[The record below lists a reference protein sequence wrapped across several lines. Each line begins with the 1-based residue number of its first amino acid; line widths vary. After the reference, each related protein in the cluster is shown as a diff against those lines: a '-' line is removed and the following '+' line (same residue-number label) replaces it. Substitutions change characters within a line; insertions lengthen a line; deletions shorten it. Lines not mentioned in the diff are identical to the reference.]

1 MEKGMYQSLDTEKW
15 LAERLLS
22 TSDLVDFARRKILN
36 DRVRKHVVSGKVE
49 PYFADRRS
57 LFDAVAFSQIVVNDR
72 VLAREL
78 RFRTMEGAE
87 FFSLARQ
94 YSIDEST
101 RLAGGF
107 VGRIERTQLPQAI
120 AAHAFGV
127 IPGTIAGP
135 FEIDKKFYVVKIE
148 EVYPAE
154 LNEATRARIEGILF
168 EEWLSLR
175 RKQANVNV
183 SLWNED

>member
-1 MEKGMYQSLDTEKW
+1 
-15 LAERLLS
+15 
-22 TSDLVDFARRKILN
+22 
-36 DRVRKHVVSGKVE
+36 
-49 PYFADRRS
+49 
-57 LFDAVAFSQIVVNDR
+57 
-72 VLAREL
+72 
-78 RFRTMEGAE
+78 MEGAD

-120 AAHAFGV
+120 AAHAFGA

-175 RKQANVNV
+175 RKQANVQIP
-183 SLWNED
+183 LWAQE